1 MPYPKILIVEDHV
14 KMADSI
20 SKGLEEN
27 GFQTDVAYDGFIG
40 KRLSDSN
47 EYNLIILDINLP
59 LLNGYE
65 LCTEIRKKDTQVPII
80 MLTALGSTE
89 DKLLGFDKGADDY
102 LVKPFEFRELLAR
115 IRALL
120 KRVPAN
126 KKNQSVLRVA
136 DLEIDTESKTVKRGD
151 DYIDLT
157 AKEFSL
163 LEYLV
168 RNTGKVISKSDI
180 ADKIWNIN
188 FDTGTNVIE
197 VYVNFLRKKIDKNYP
212 VKLIHTQIGMG
223 YVLKEIPGNADQK

>member
-1 MPYPKILIVEDHV
+1 MSEPKILIVEDHV

-27 GFQTDVAYDGFIG
+27 GFITDVAYDGFIG
-40 KRLSDSN
+40 KRLSDAN
-47 EYNLIILDINLP
+47 DYNLIILDINLP

-65 LCTEIRKKDTQVPII
+65 LCTEIRKKDPQVPVI

-120 KRVPAN
+120 KRMPVN
-126 KKNQSVLRVA
+126 KRKQTVLRVA
-136 DLEIDTESKTVKRGD
+136 DLEIDTESKTVKRSD
-151 DYIDLT
+151 HYIELT

-163 LEYLV
+163 LEYLM
-168 RNTGKVISKSDI
+168 RNTGKVISKADI

-223 YVLKEIPGNADQK
+223 YVLKEMQGNADQK

>member
-1 MPYPKILIVEDHV
+1 MPDTKILIVEDHV

-20 SKGLEEN
+20 SKGLLEN
-27 GFQTDVAYDGFIG
+27 GFLTDVAYDGFIG

-47 EYNLIILDINLP
+47 DYDLIILDINLP

-65 LCTEIRKKDTQVPII
+65 LCTEIRTKDPQVPII

-89 DKLLGFDKGADDY
+89 DKLLGFEKGADDY
-102 LVKPFEFRELLAR
+102 IVKPFEFRELLAR
-115 IRALL
+115 IKALL
-120 KRVPAN
+120 KRMPES
-126 KKNQSVLRVA
+126 KKNQTILKVA
-136 DLEIDTESKTVKRGD
+136 DLEMDTESKTVKRGD
-151 DYIDLT
+151 NFIELT

-168 RNTGKVISKSDI
+168 RNTGKVISKADI

-223 YVLKEIPGNADQK
+223 YVLKEIQGNAD